1 MADPLPDITL
11 YEYGPSRSARCRWTL
26 LEAGLPFT
34 SVDEGPSLVG
44 SERLK
49 PFHPLKKVPAAEING
64 KPLFESAAICT
75 AIADLVPDLDL
86 VGPSGSWARAE
97 HDQWV
102 SFTLSE
108 MECWVWNTDMNSRV
122 LPEEKRISAHLRQ
135 NGALFRRGARVM
147 DAFLADREYLVDNR
161 FTITDIIASFAVQ
174 WGRSQGLIDDF
185 PNLQSYLER
194 LGTRP
199 HSTLKQIGNFQVR

>member
-1 MADPLPDITL
+1 MPPIIL

-26 LEAGLPFT
+26 LESGLPFT

-44 SERLK
+44 SDRLK

-64 KPLFESAAICT
+64 QPLFESAAICT
-75 AIADLVPDLDL
+75 AFADLVPEQGL
-86 VGPSGSWARAE
+86 VGPSGSRERAL

-108 MECWVWNTDMNSRV
+108 MECWIWNTDMNTRV
-122 LPEEKRISAHLRQ
+122 LPQEKRISEHLRQ

-147 DAFLADREYLVDNR
+147 DQVLGESDYLVADRFSV
-161 FTITDIIASFAVQ
+161 TDIIASFTVQ
-174 WGRSQGLIDDF
+174 WGRSQGLIDGF
-185 PNLQSYLER
+185 GNLQAYLDR
-194 LGTRP
+194 LSQREFC
-199 HSTLKQIGNFQVR
+199 TLKAVGNF

>member
-1 MADPLPDITL
+1 MPAPAPSITL

-26 LEAGLPFT
+26 LEAGLQFT
-34 SVDEGPSLVG
+34 SIDEGPALVG
-44 SERLK
+44 SDRLK

-64 KPLFESAAICT
+64 RPLFESAAICT
-75 AIADLVPDLDL
+75 AVADLVPDQQL
-86 VGPSGSWARAE
+86 VGPSGSWQRAE

-108 MECWVWNTDMNSRV
+108 MECWIWNTDMNTRV

-135 NGALFRRGARVM
+135 NGALFRRGARAM
-147 DAFLADREYLVDNR
+147 NTYLETSDYLVDNR
-161 FTITDIIASFAVQ
+161 FSVTDIIASFTVQ

-185 PNLQSYLER
+185 GSLHAYLDR
-194 LGTRP
+194 LSGRP
-199 HSTLKQIGNFQVR
+199 HSTLKAVGQI

>member
-1 MADPLPDITL
+1 MNDIIL
-11 YEYGPSRSARCRWTL
+11 YEYAPSRSARCRWTL
-26 LEAGLPFT
+26 LETGLEFT

-44 SERLK
+44 SDRLK
-49 PFHPLKKVPAAEING
+49 PFHPLKKVPAAEIDG
-64 KPLFESAAICT
+64 RPLFESAAICT
-75 AIADLVPDLDL
+75 AIADLVPEQGL
-86 VGPSGSWARAE
+86 VGPSGSWARAL

-108 MECWVWNTDMNSRV
+108 MECWIWNTDMNTRV
-122 LPEEKRISAHLRQ
+122 LPEEKRISAHIRQ

-147 DAFLADREYLVDNR
+147 DQVLGEQDYLVENR

-185 PNLQSYLER
+185 SHLQAYLAR
-194 LGTRP
+194 LSQRR
-199 HSTLKQIGNFQVR
+199 HSTLDAVGLS